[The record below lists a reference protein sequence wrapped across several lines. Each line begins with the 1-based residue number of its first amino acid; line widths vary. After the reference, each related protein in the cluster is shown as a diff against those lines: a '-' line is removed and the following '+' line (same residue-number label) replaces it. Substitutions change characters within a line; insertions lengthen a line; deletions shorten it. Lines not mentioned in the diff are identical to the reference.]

1 MKSFKESNELLVL
14 QVKQGNKKA
23 YNVAVQKYHDRIFS
37 YAFSLTNDYE
47 QAQDIVQNTFLKTWE
62 FREKLDPAFP
72 MKSFLFKTAYNE
84 FVTIYHKNRAISKLE
99 IKFVEMLDQMNSEEN
114 DDMVTK
120 KINII
125 RIEIENLPMKCKEVF
140 LLSKKEGLTNT
151 EIASH
156 LSISIK
162 AVEGQ
167 ITKAYSILRKSCLE
181 KVRSYL
187 FLLFGRKLRLL

>member
-1 MKSFKESNELLVL
+1 MKSFNESDELLVS
-14 QVKQGNKKA
+14 QIKQGNKKA
-23 YNVAVQKYHDRIFS
+23 YNFAVQKYHDRIFS
-37 YAFSLTNDYE
+37 YVFSLTNDYE
-47 QAQDIVQNTFLKTWE
+47 QAQDIIQNTFLKTWE
-62 FREKLDPAFP
+62 FRDKLDPVYP
-72 MKSFLFKTAYNE
+72 IKSFLFRTAYNE
-84 FVTIYHKNRAISKLE
+84 FITLYHKNRAISNLE
-99 IKFVEMLDQMNSEEN
+99 KKFVEMLDQMNSEEN
-114 DDMVTK
+114 DDMVMK

-125 RIEIENLPMKCKEVF
+125 RVEIEKLPVKCKEVF

-181 KVRSYL
+181 KVKNFL
-187 FLLFGRKLRLL
+187 FLLFGPKLRPL